1 MRLCHKSGTGSLKD
15 ESRGSVGVLDSVHEV
30 IAIDGEIG
38 TSREV
43 GMNSGSSNEEAEEVK
58 VQEKYDEEN
67 IRDELPVADQ
77 ETSYDSSNSVNQEVV
92 ETVVVVIE
100 SVHVQTEYV
109 NGEDRKLEANPDES
123 GLSLVSMKSP
133 KGESEINKD
142 SCVIDMKCSSH
153 KGFSENSQG
162 ERICR
167 ICHLAFGPASDA
179 AIVENASATSG
190 DFIQLGCACK
200 DELGIAHVYC
210 AEVWFKLKGN
220 RLCEIC
226 GETAKNVSS
235 VTNNGPMEE
244 WNDRR
249 FMDNGGNSSRR
260 FGGCW
265 RAQPFCNFLMACL
278 VIAFI
283 MPWFFHVNMF

>member
-1 MRLCHKSGTGSLKD
+1 MGLD
-15 ESRGSVGVLDSVHEV
+15 ESRGSVGVLGSVHEV

-133 KGESEINKD
+133 KGESEVDKD

-220 RLCEIC
+220 RYIFL
-226 GETAKNVSS
+226 AKFQF
-235 VTNNGPMEE
+235 
-244 WNDRR
+244 DIK
-249 FMDNGGNSSRR
+249 
-260 FGGCW
+260 
-265 RAQPFCNFLMACL
+265 L
-278 VIAFI
+278 
-283 MPWFFHVNMF
+283 